1 MSSLAIITIC
11 RNDRA
16 GLERTFASLHAQS
29 DQRFTHV
36 VVDGG
41 STDGS
46 VELIHSHA
54 HRIERWVSE
63 PDGGIYAAMNKGW
76 RMAEADFILFINS
89 GDGLADADAVARC
102 LPLLDEGI
110 DIAYGDLLL
119 EEADGSR
126 RVKAYPNRID
136 TLWLLRESPP
146 HPSQCMS
153 RALLERWGGF
163 EERYRIAADYAF
175 FARAFWRGGLRLRK
189 LPFNVGRFDT
199 TGLSSSQEH
208 RDSLLAER
216 KDIQRRYAPW
226 PWYMAYQGWAAF
238 NRSIGR

>member
-1 MSSLAIITIC
+1 MSSLAIVTIC

-16 GLERTFASLHAQS
+16 GLERTFASLHAQH
-29 DQRFTHV
+29 DQRFAHV

-46 VELIHSHA
+46 LELIRSHA
-54 HRIERWVSE
+54 HRLARWASE
-63 PDGGIYAAMNKGW
+63 PDTGIYAAMNKGW

-89 GDGLADADAVARC
+89 GDGLADAEVIARS
-102 LPLLDEGI
+102 LPLLDDGI

-119 EEADGSR
+119 LEGAHGSR
-126 RVKAYPNRID
+126 IKPYPERIG
-136 TLWLLRESPP
+136 TLWMLRESPP
-146 HPSQCMS
+146 HPSQFVR

-175 FARAFWRGGLRLRK
+175 FARAFWHGGLRLRK
-189 LPFNVGRFDT
+189 LPFAVGAFDT
-199 TGLSSSQEH
+199 AGISSNAAQKT
-208 RDSLLAER
+208 RVLAER

-226 PWYMAYQGWAAF
+226 PWYAAYQGWASF
-238 NRSIGR
+238 NRFIGR

>member
-1 MSSLAIITIC
+1 MSSLAIVTIC

-16 GLERTFASLHAQS
+16 GLERTFASLHGQT
-29 DQRFTHV
+29 DLRFAHV

-46 VELIHSHA
+46 VDLIRSQA
-54 HRIERWVSE
+54 HRIARWVSE
-63 PDGGIYAAMNKGW
+63 PDSGIYAAMNKGW

-89 GDGLADADAVARC
+89 GDGLADAEVIGRC
-102 LPLLDEGI
+102 LPLLDGGI
-110 DIAYGDLLL
+110 DIAYGDLMLMD
-119 EEADGSR
+119 DGHGGRIKS
-126 RVKAYPNRID
+126 YPDRID

-153 RALLERWGGF
+153 RALLQHWGGF

-175 FARAFWRGGLRLRK
+175 FARAFWTGGLRTRK
-189 LPFNVGRFDT
+189 LPFAVGHFDT
-199 TGLSSSQEH
+199 TGISSSAESKA
-208 RDSLLAER
+208 RLLAER

-226 PWYMAYQGWAAF
+226 LWYAAYQGWARF
-238 NRSIGR
+238 NRMIGR